1 MVWGISIIFTNSFQE
16 CYMGVGLTITLV
28 GMLVVFSFLALLVI
42 CSRLMSA
49 VVMKFFPEAEE
60 PVAKVRRV
68 AGSADA
74 DVAVAI
80 AAVKAFTKS

>member
-1 MVWGISIIFTNSFQE
+1 
-16 CYMGVGLTITLV
+16 MGVGLTITVV
-28 GMLVVFSFLALLVI
+28 GMLVVFCFLALLVVF
-42 CSRLMSA
+42 SRLMSA
-49 VVMKFFPEAEE
+49 IIVKFFPEAEE
-60 PVAKVRRV
+60 PETPVRRT

>member
-1 MVWGISIIFTNSFQE
+1 
-16 CYMGVGLTITLV
+16 MGVGLTITLV
-28 GMLVVFSFLALLVI
+28 GMLVVFCFLALLVV

-49 VVMKFFPEAEE
+49 IITKFFPEEE
-60 PVAKVRRV
+60 ETEAPVRRTV
-68 AGSADA
+68 GSGDA